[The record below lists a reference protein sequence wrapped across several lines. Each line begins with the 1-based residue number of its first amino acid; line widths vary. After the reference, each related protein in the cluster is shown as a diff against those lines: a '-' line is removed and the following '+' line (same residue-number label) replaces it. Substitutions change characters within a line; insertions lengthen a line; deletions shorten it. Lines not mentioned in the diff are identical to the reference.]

1 MLTISPSNNPMSN
14 PIKNPPPH
22 PLGPRIIFSYGMT
35 KCGSTLAFELA
46 RTGLELAGY
55 PQPHLGISG
64 LKGDAKINF
73 VSHLTPCDISK
84 IWDAVET
91 IGHPIVIKTHT
102 RPDPCVIDLFN
113 SNRAMAH
120 ATFRDPRDMALSMID
135 HGNRNREQGKLPFT
149 EITDL
154 GAARANINSQIDSLT
169 QWLVRPHCLPLFFDD
184 LAFDTDATTRQIM
197 AHLHLE
203 IDPKRVA
210 SFVKNRRFTQK
221 NKGIRKRFRSEM
233 SLIER
238 QRFRRQYA
246 GLFKRLI
253 KPRKTIP
260 ITGAPIFPDGT
271 QLI

>member
-1 MLTISPSNNPMSN
+1 MSN
-14 PIKNPPPH
+14 PIINPPPH

-55 PQPHLGISG
+55 PQPHLGVSG

-73 VSHLTPCDISK
+73 ASHLTPCEISK
-84 IWDAVET
+84 IWDAVKS
-91 IGHPIVIKTHT
+91 IGHPIIIKTHT
-102 RPDPCVIDLFN
+102 RPDPCVIEFFKA
-113 SNRAMAH
+113 NRAMAH
-120 ATFRDPRDMALSMID
+120 ATYRDPRDMALSMMD
-135 HGNRNREQGKLPFT
+135 HGKRNRAVGKLPFT

-154 GAARANINSQIDSLT
+154 GVARTNITSQIDSLT
-169 QWLVRPHCLPLFFDD
+169 QWLIRPNCLPLYFDD

-210 SFVKNRRFTQK
+210 NFVKNRRFTQM
-221 NKGIRKRFRSEM
+221 NKGIRRRFKTEM

-246 GLFKRLI
+246 ALFKHLI

-260 ITGAPIFPDGT
+260 ITGDPIFPDGM
-271 QLI
+271 QLV